1 MKINITKETLLE
13 GIQVISTGVT
23 SRTTLPILHNFL
35 IETQKNKLKLVRT
48 DMEMATVHYI
58 KAEIEE
64 EGSITIPLKEF
75 TEIIKNLP
83 DGKEINLFTGENN
96 KFHIKS
102 GKSKFWV
109 IGTPKSEY
117 PAIPEIEKTGSV
129 VLSPLALQNMID
141 KTAFSASTQ
150 ETRYILN
157 GLLWNNTIDSFEVV
171 ATDGGR
177 LAVASHAA
185 LPDSGEFKIIIPTKI
200 LNEVVRFISLAKP
213 DKDTQIRVN
222 VASNQ
227 VSFEMNET
235 TFISR
240 LIEGNFPNYK
250 QVIPNKKNISF
261 DIFTK
266 ELLASTRRAA
276 LCSGEFGSTVKFHM
290 EDNKITISS
299 TSQNME
305 FTDELPIEYSK
316 EAFDCAFNPQYII
329 DVLKNVGSE
338 KVSFSFVNASQPVL
352 IEPVDN
358 KELKYV
364 IMPVRI

>member
-13 GIQVISTGVT
+13 GIQVISTGVS

-58 KAEIEE
+58 KAEVEE
-64 EGSITIPLKEF
+64 EGSLTVPLKEF

-83 DGKEINLFTGENN
+83 DGKEINLYTGDNN

-109 IGTPKSEY
+109 IGSPKSDY
-117 PAIPEIEKTGSV
+117 PPIPEIEKTGSA
-129 VLSPLALQNMID
+129 VLNPADLQNMVD

-157 GLLWNNTIDSFEVV
+157 GLLWNNTADSFEVV

-177 LAVASHAA
+177 LALACRKA
-185 LPDSGEFKIIIPTKI
+185 LADSGEFKIIIPTKV
-200 LNEVVRFISLAKP
+200 LTEVVRFISLVKP
-213 DKDTQIRVN
+213 EKEAQIRVN
-222 VASNQ
+222 VGSNQ
-227 VSFEMNET
+227 VSFEMKET

-250 QVIPNKKNISF
+250 QVIPANKNISF
-261 DIFTK
+261 EVFTK
-266 ELLASTRRAA
+266 ELLASTRRAS
-276 LCSGEFGSTVKFHM
+276 LCSGEFGSTVKFHV
-290 EDNKITISS
+290 ENNLLTVSS

-305 FTDELPIEYSK
+305 FTDELAVEYTQ
-316 EAFDCAFNPQYII
+316 EPFDCAFNPQFIM

-338 KVSFSFVNASQPVL
+338 KVCFSFMNASQPVL
-352 IEPVDN
+352 IEPVGN
-358 KELKYV
+358 EELKYV